1 MRGNEHNKLR
11 TEQSERFTKEKV
23 SERFDEGSIP
33 LSKIEAA
40 PDDFV
45 QLVLPVTEKDTFA
58 HISTGKNHKPLVI
71 VEREDGIQI
80 HCTITYEG
88 TDLFVSWNSPF
99 KGTIYLI

>member
-1 MRGNEHNKLR
+1 MKDRTSIKLS
-11 TEQSERFTKEKV
+11 QIERFTKEKV
-23 SERFDEGSIP
+23 NERFDEGSIP
-33 LSKIEAA
+33 RSKIEAV

-71 VEREDGIQI
+71 VEREDGVQI